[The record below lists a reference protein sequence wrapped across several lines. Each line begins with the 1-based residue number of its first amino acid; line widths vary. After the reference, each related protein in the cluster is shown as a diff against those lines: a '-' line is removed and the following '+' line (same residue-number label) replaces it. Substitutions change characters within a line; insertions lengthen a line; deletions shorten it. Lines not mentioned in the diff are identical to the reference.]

1 MVKICNEPYPV
12 DSKYNSYFEYY
23 PYPLSDF
30 QKYAIEAIVEG
41 NHALVTAHTGSGK
54 TLPAEFALQHFVK
67 KGKKVIYTSPIKAL
81 SNQKYYDF
89 THKYPDISFGL
100 FTGDIK
106 TNPDADVIIMTTE
119 ILMNALFS
127 NRVLPSD
134 DEQKTLQFQMDIN
147 TELGCVIFDE
157 VHYIND
163 ADRGQVW
170 EKTILMLPPH
180 IQMVMLS
187 ATIDAPVRFAEWCE
201 RGSIEKQVYLAS
213 TNHRVVPL
221 SHYGFLTTNEM
232 IFKGMKDKVLEK
244 QIRDS
249 TNTLIRLQN
258 EHGKFQESGFLEI
271 SKMMKIFDDRNA
283 MNKRKMVL
291 NNLALFLR
299 DREMLPAI
307 AFVFS
312 RKHVEIC
319 ASEITV
325 PLLEDDSKI
334 PYTIRRECE
343 QIIRK
348 LPNFREYYELP
359 EYNTLV
365 SLLEKGIGIHHSGMI
380 PILREIVEIMIS
392 KKYIKLLFATE
403 SFAIGLDC
411 PIKTAIFTSV
421 TKFDGN
427 GERYLLSHE
436 YTQMAGRAGRR
447 GIDTVGHVVH
457 CNNLFGLPTQTEY
470 KNILGG
476 IPQKL
481 VSKFRISYH
490 LILNLLKNGE
500 SSKFTD
506 FINKSMIYG
515 ELQENIQ
522 QVTKRIEEL
531 AIKIQRKEECF
542 ENLRTPIA
550 ECSKYLDLDKSLKT
564 QINKKK
570 REIEREIQKMKDEYR
585 HILVDIRSVNEYHE
599 LQAEMMK
606 EEEHKSFLETYIF
619 EQARRTCHVLVD
631 QKFIEKTIYEDG
643 LTDSVYQLTDLGK
656 IASNIAEIHPLI
668 FTQMISDTEWF
679 TEFSCKQLVA
689 VFSCFTDMKVNFEDR
704 LILPKTKDDFVG
716 KHVLKMKDMF
726 QMIENEEQQYELNTG
741 IKYQDALMFDVIDE
755 VMEWC
760 DYENETDCKYFIQNK
775 IAEKGIS
782 VGDFTKA
789 MMKIATIS
797 NEIMSICEEHGKI
810 ELMHKLNKIEPMIMK
825 YITTSQSLYV

>member
-201 RGSIEKQVYLAS
+201 RGSTEKQVYLAS

-271 SKMMKIFDDRNA
+271 SKMTKIFDDRNA
-283 MNKRKMVL
+283 INKRKMVL

-427 GERYLLSHE
+427 SERYLLSHE

-447 GIDTVGHVVH
+447 GIDTIGHVVH

-476 IPQKL
+476 TPQKL

-506 FINKSMIYG
+506 FINKSMIFG

-522 QVTKRIEEL
+522 QVTKRIAEL
-531 AIKIQRKEECF
+531 VIKIQKKEECF
-542 ENLRTPIA
+542 ESLRTPIT
-550 ECSKYLDLDKSLKT
+550 ECSKYLNLEKSLKT

-570 REIEREIQKMKDEYR
+570 REMEREIQKMKDEHR
-585 HILVDIRSVNEYHE
+585 HILVDIRSVHEYHE
-599 LQAEMMK
+599 LQAEMIK
-606 EEEHKSFLETYIF
+606 EQEHKLFLETYIF
-619 EQARRTCHVLVD
+619 EQARRTCDVLVD
-631 QKFIEKTIYEDG
+631 QKFIEKTVYDDG
-643 LTDSVYQLTDLGK
+643 LTDSSYQLTDLGK

-689 VFSCFTDMKVNFEDR
+689 LFSCFTDMKVNFEDR

-726 QMIENEEQQYELNTG
+726 RRIENEEQQYELNTG
-741 IKYQDALMFDVIDE
+741 INYQDALMFDVIDE
-755 VMEWC
+755 VIEWC
-760 DYENETDCKYFIQNK
+760 DYENETDCKYFIQTK

-797 NEIMSICEEHGKI
+797 KEIMSICEEHGKI
-810 ELMHKLNKIEPMIMK
+810 ELMHKLNKVEPMIMK